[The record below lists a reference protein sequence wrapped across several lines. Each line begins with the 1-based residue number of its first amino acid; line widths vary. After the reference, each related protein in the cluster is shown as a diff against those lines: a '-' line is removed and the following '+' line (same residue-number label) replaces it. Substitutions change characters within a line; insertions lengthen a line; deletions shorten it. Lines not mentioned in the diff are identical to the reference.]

1 LAFKPIIFFDCICT
15 QQQRK
20 YIFEEEKDVIK
31 DGIAIVG
38 GDTFAAKRT
47 ARSQ

>member
-1 LAFKPIIFFDCICT
+1 LIVFALNINEST
-15 QQQRK
+15 S
-20 YIFEEEKDVIK
+20 EEEKDVIK